1 MAYISSENID
11 VFPFSTTRGIKKDN
25 RLLTEKNL
33 INLAKHPIDHNSYVL
48 TERYVPSASF
58 EFVLSGYYFSIPKF
72 DCKTLVT
79 SLKNGEDVYAVAF
92 IDDVSQTLY
101 GSDDDS
107 KPSKFTGLQLVNDP
121 DTATF
126 PQQNTNITDQTY
138 TTLSLKILTVVN
150 VVKNEFVIPEESRR
164 TVDGVE
170 ID

>member
-11 VFPFSTTRGIKKDN
+11 VFPFSTTRGTKKDN

-92 IDDVSQTLY
+92 LDNVSETLY
-101 GSDDDS
+101 GSDDS
-107 KPSKFTGLQLVNDP
+107 ETSKFTGLQLVNDVE
-121 DTATF
+121 DATSL
-126 PQQNTNITDQTY
+126 QQSTNITDQKY
-138 TTLSLKILTVVN
+138 TKLSLKILTVVN
-150 VVKNEFVIPEESRR
+150 VDNNEFVIPEESRR
-164 TVDGVE
+164 TIDGGE